1 MNLKAL
7 VSVTGKPGL
16 FKLIGQNKGGFILE
30 TLDDQKKKS
39 VVNLATNKMATLEDI
54 TIYGFD
60 EELRLIDILER
71 IKEKGTA
78 PDAKSD
84 GKTLREFFREVAP
97 GHDEERVYS
106 SDIKKIINWY
116 SIIKELPLFD
126 EETPIPTTDDSTSG
140 DDTAAESAT

>member
-30 TLDDQKKKS
+30 SLDDQKVKS
-39 VVNLATNKMATLEDI
+39 VVNLATTKLATLEDI
-54 TIYGFD
+54 TVYGND
-60 EELRLIDILER
+60 EDLKLTDILAR
-71 IKEKGTA
+71 MKAHTQVA
-78 PDAKSD
+78 DAKSD

-97 GHDEERVYS
+97 DHDEARVYS

-116 SIIKELPLFD
+116 GIIKELPLFD
-126 EETPIPTTDDSTSG
+126 EEPESTVDS
-140 DDTAAESAT
+140 